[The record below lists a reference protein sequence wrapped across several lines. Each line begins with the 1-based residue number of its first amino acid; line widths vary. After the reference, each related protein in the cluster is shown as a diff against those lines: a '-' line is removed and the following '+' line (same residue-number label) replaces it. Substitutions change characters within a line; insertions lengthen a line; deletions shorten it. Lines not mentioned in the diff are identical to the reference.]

1 MNKLSPSE
9 LSVGR
14 RQTTIKQITLEN
26 VELETRNNNN
36 TVTQQQSKGK
46 TRSGYQGS
54 VGKGHMPINQKRL
67 SNPGSS
73 PTASKDPV
81 RVIPNT
87 QGSPL
92 KITKIPMPQRE
103 PTTSQISKSRKVA
116 LKQSQNSV
124 TDDSTSQNGNKTPSP
139 QPDKSHLNVKLPQF
153 MQSTMNDSLKNHLG

>member
-1 MNKLSPSE
+1 M
-9 LSVGR
+9 
-14 RQTTIKQITLEN
+14 T
-26 VELETRNNNN
+26 
-36 TVTQQQSKGK
+36 
-46 TRSGYQGS
+46 
-54 VGKGHMPINQKRL
+54 INQKRL